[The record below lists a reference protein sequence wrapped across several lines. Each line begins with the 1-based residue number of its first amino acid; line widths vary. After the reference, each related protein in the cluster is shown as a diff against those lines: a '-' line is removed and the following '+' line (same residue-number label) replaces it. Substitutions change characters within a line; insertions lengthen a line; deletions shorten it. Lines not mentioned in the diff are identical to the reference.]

1 MKRRTPKRD
10 PVFSDLAFAG
20 RYAKK
25 HLKMARN
32 FGEEYARKLRTR
44 GFQKGRVLDSGCG
57 FGETLIYL
65 AKTFPEAE
73 FAGVDLSEP
82 LLELA
87 MSSAAKANV
96 SGRVEFKKADV
107 HSLPYPENH
116 FTAVLNINMLHLV
129 TDPVIMLDELE
140 RVLRDDGHLFI
151 ADIRRSW
158 IGLVEKEFRSAL
170 TEDEAI
176 ELIKESNLRNG
187 ALIPGFLWWRYET
200 PFNDKR

>member
-1 MKRRTPKRD
+1 MKRHIPKRD
-10 PVFSDLAFAG
+10 PVFNDPAFAG

-44 GFQKGRVLDSGCG
+44 GFQEGRVLDSGCG

-87 MSSAAKANV
+87 ISSAAKANV

-107 HSLPYPENH
+107 HNLPYPDDH
-116 FTAVLNINMLHLV
+116 FDVALNINMLHLV
-129 TDPVIMLDELE
+129 TDPLKMLDELE
-140 RVLRDDGHLFI
+140 RVLRDGGHLFI

-158 IGLVEKEFRSAL
+158 IGLVEPEFKSAF
-170 TEDEAI
+170 TVAEARAI
-176 ELIKESNLRNG
+176 LDKSATRKGMLI
-187 ALIPGFLWWRYET
+187 AGFLWWRFET
-200 PFNDKR
+200 KNSG

>member
-1 MKRRTPKRD
+1 MKRHIPKRD
-10 PVFSDLAFAG
+10 PVFNDSAFAG

-25 HLKMARN
+25 HLKMAQK
-32 FGEEYARKLRTR
+32 FGEEYARKLTTR

-87 MSSAAKANV
+87 ISSAAKANV

-107 HSLPYPENH
+107 HNLPYPDDH
-116 FTAVLNINMLHLV
+116 FDVALNINMLHLV
-129 TDPVIMLDELE
+129 TDPLKMLDELE

-158 IGLVEKEFRSAL
+158 IGLVEPEFKSAF
-170 TEDEAI
+170 TVAEARAI
-176 ELIKESNLRNG
+176 LDKSATRKGMLI
-187 ALIPGFLWWRYET
+187 AGFLWWRFET
-200 PFNDKR
+200 KNSG